1 MMITDIHT
9 TATTST
15 VMTMTMGTHT
25 TMITLTDIHTM
36 IAMIIV
42 QIQTY
47 PDLHLMEMIGP
58 LMDTLTAI
66 THTRQIGTIMTMDIR
81 TIMIT

>member
-9 TATTST
+9 TATTLM

-25 TMITLTDIHTM
+25 IMITSTDIHTM
-36 IAMIIV
+36 IAMIMV
-42 QIQTY
+42 QTQTY
-47 PDLHLMEMIGP
+47 LDLHLMEMIGP

-66 THTRQIGTIMTMDIR
+66 THTQQTDTIMTMDIR